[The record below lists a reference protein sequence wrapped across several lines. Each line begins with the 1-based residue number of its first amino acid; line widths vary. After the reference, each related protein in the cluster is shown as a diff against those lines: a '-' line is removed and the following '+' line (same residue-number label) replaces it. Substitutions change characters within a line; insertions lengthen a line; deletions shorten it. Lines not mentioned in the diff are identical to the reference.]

1 MPHESVDLSLLDRP
15 EILKEVF
22 YPRKSQSKPLAPNAQ
37 DHLIEVDEG
46 VRVGCRYYT
55 IGKNYPSLLYFHGKG
70 TIVDDLDQSAPLFN
84 KIGINLFVATY
95 RGYGSSNGTP
105 TITNMFKDSHRI
117 YEGFK
122 KIVDKYDFRRSLFVM
137 GRSLGS
143 LSAIELAYSHQDDL
157 RGLIVESGPSNNLR
171 EWFSSIIPL
180 NSPIM
185 RDDSAFLN
193 KVKLRSI
200 HKPTLIIHGE
210 KDSLIPVNEGKEL
223 YDNSTAKDKR
233 LVIIPNADHNNLFDV
248 GKKQYYKAIEEFVKD
263 HS

>member
-1 MPHESVDLSLLDRP
+1 MTHESVDLSLLDRQ

-22 YPRKSQSKPLAPNAQ
+22 YPRKSQPKPLAPNAK
-37 DHLIEVDEG
+37 DHFIEVDKG
-46 VRVGCRYYT
+46 VKVGCRYYT
-55 IGKNYPSLLYFHGKG
+55 IGKNYPSLLYFHGNG

-95 RGYGSSNGTP
+95 RGYGSSKGTP
-105 TITNMFKDSHRI
+105 TITDMFKDSHRI

-122 KIVDKYDFRRSLFVM
+122 QIVNKYDFARSLFVM

-143 LSAIELAYSHQDDL
+143 LSAIELAYNHQDDL

-185 RDDSAFLN
+185 RDDSTFLN

-210 KDSLIPVNEGKEL
+210 KDSLIPMNQGKEL
-223 YDNSTAKDKR
+223 YDNSAAKDKR
-233 LVIIPNADHNNLFDV
+233 LVIIPNADHNNLFDM